1 MIVRNSQAVAAKLA
15 VAGLFFFL
23 SAIAT
28 AQEENASN
36 PLAKVKNTDLR
47 WNYLDV
53 GSAGHIN
60 DLYVDGAFM
69 PLDSL
74 KLKYEL
80 HYWDTNISG
89 SGESGLESV
98 RLKGIFY
105 PKEGVRG
112 DVKYRIAVGMD
123 WILDLGD
130 VDEGIG
136 TGADQVAP
144 FIGIAMSLPSGDML
158 IPLLQHNQSYS
169 GNDVS
174 FTTFRAIWLRTLPQG
189 RWLKADV
196 KYSIDWE
203 NDKAT
208 PGSIELQYGKN
219 LSRNLGLYV
228 DGLAGFGGYKQFDWG
243 VGVGV
248 RFSY

>member
-1 MIVRNSQAVAAKLA
+1 MSATIARTIAAKLA
-15 VAGLFFFL
+15 VAGLL
-23 SAIAT
+23 LLLCVVAT

-60 DLYVDGAFM
+60 DLFIDGAFM

-112 DVKYRIAVGMD
+112 NVKYRIAVGMD
-123 WILDLGD
+123 WIIDLGD

-136 TGADQVAP
+136 MGADQVAP
-144 FIGIAMSLPSGDML
+144 FIGVAMGLASGDML

-174 FTTFRAIWLRTLPQG
+174 FATFRAIWLRTLP
-189 RWLKADV
+189 
-196 KYSIDWE
+196 
-203 NDKAT
+203 
-208 PGSIELQYGKN
+208 PGSW
-219 LSRNLGLYV
+219 RRRT
-228 DGLAGFGGYKQFDWG
+228 F
-243 VGVGV
+243 
-248 RFSY
+248 